1 MPPESPPDAPPNEP
15 EQPPRFSPP
24 NLPNPPM
31 APPSPPRP
39 TDHLTFSQS
48 EDLMEPGEKLLAVV
62 HRHPIGIFFVYL
74 EALAGVIAIIALFV
88 TVAPETFQDLTRQG
102 NRWLVAG
109 IIFGLAALI
118 FFLFVATYVY
128 RLNRILITDRSLVE
142 ISQRSLFL
150 RRISRLNFENV
161 EDVTAAQLGILSTIF
176 NYGTLTVQTAGTLE
190 NFIFKY
196 CPNPNKYAD
205 IIVEARR
212 AYLQNFR
219 VPLHD

>member
-1 MPPESPPDAPPNEP
+1 
-15 EQPPRFSPP
+15 
-24 NLPNPPM
+24 
-31 APPSPPRP
+31 
-39 TDHLTFSQS
+39 
-48 EDLMEPGEKLLAVV
+48 MEPGEKLLAVV

>member
-1 MPPESPPDAPPNEP
+1 MPPNQP
-15 EQPPRFSPP
+15 EQPPPNTPASPP
-24 NLPNPPM
+24 PLR
-31 APPSPPRP
+31 A
-39 TDHLTFSQS
+39 TDRLTYRRS
-48 EDLMEPGEKLLAVV
+48 EDLMEPGENLLTVV
-62 HRHPIGIFFVYL
+62 RRHPIGIFFVYL

-102 NRWLVAG
+102 NRWLIAG
-109 IIFGLAALI
+109 IVFGLAALI

-142 ISQRSLFL
+142 IAQRSLFL

-212 AYLQNFR
+212 SYLQKYK
-219 VPLHD
+219 VPLHE